1 MQRQIILDTETTGLE
16 VAQGHRVI
24 EIGCVELKNRRP
36 TNNNFHHYIH
46 PESKD
51 IDPGAEAVHG
61 ISMAS
66 LQDKPKFRELAQQL
80 WAYLEGAEL
89 IIHNAAFDIGFLNRE
104 FEIAG
109 IGRKL
114 SEVCTIT
121 DTVAMARKLHPGQKV
136 NLDALCKRYGVDN
149 SNRDFHGALLDARL
163 LADVYLAMTGGQSRL
178 TLDVGDTAGTPRN
191 SRLDELLP
199 PRETG
204 LQVIRANETEQAAH
218 IARLQYI
225 KKKSGKLLWGSEL
238 PQ

>member
-24 EIGCVELKNRRP
+24 EIGCVEFKNRRP

-66 LQDKPKFRELAQQL
+66 LKDKPKFRELAQQL

-89 IIHNAAFDIGFLNRE
+89 IIHNAAFDVGFLNRE
-104 FEIAG
+104 FELAG
-109 IGRKL
+109 INRKL
-114 SEVCTIT
+114 AEVCAIT
-121 DTVAMARKLHPGQKV
+121 DTVSMARKLHPGQKV

-149 SNRDFHGALLDARL
+149 SNREFHGALLDARL

-178 TLDVGDTAGTPRN
+178 TLDSAETGGAPRK

-199 PRETG
+199 PKESA
-204 LQVIRANETEQAAH
+204 LKVIHASEAERAAH
-218 IARLQYI
+218 IARLEYI
-225 KKKSGKLLWGSEL
+225 KKKSSKLLWSDEL
-238 PQ
+238 PR